1 MSTCI
6 AIVKKTGHVCTKI
19 SKTGS
24 EYCGIHGPKT
34 PREKAVVDLAT
45 PAVVRALYKAFVADE
60 TAMAEIEASAP
71 GLHVRRYGMRM
82 ELSENM
88 VKFAIKS
95 RGDDSCTWGCKVGDL
110 RSIIENIQ
118 EVKSVTAIDSPTS
131 FGPTQPWNV
140 IYFLDASNWRDDLFI
155 IYRIPL
161 PNTHPFWKTLPMN
174 KKETKG
180 DQSDSKRRPRTVW
193 NTTIKPLLAEQFPEF
208 VTTPFYSG
216 TFEGIFSP
224 PPAVAPIA

>member
-1 MSTCI
+1 MNTCI
-6 AIVKKTGHVCTKI
+6 AIVKKTGTTCTKK
-19 SKTGS
+19 SKSGS
-24 EYCGIHGPKT
+24 EYCGIHGPKI
-34 PREKAVVDLAT
+34 PRAKVVVDLST

-60 TAMAEIEASAP
+60 TSMAEIEACTP

-82 ELSENM
+82 ELSENI
-88 VKFAIKS
+88 VKFAI
-95 RGDDSCTWGCKVGDL
+95 RRAGDESCTWGCKVGDL
-110 RSIIENIQ
+110 RSVVEGIQ

-140 IYFLDASNWRDDLFI
+140 IYFLDASNWRTDLLI

-180 DQSDSKRRPRTVW
+180 DQSDSKRRPRTIW

-208 VTTPFYSG
+208 VSAPFYSG

-224 PPAVAPIA
+224 PAVAPIA